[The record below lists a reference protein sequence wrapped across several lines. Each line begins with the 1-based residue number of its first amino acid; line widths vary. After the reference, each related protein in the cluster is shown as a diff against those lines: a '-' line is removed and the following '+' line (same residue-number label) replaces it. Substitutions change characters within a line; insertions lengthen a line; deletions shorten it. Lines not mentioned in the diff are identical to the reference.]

1 MSGVE
6 DPLSVSAVVDDRS
19 PYGAYRPNAAQH
31 RLYRFMAGF
40 YGYGWIGKRIFGRLR
55 WLDRLVASSD
65 IADVE
70 RFGLRWRLY
79 RRGNVSD
86 SRLLLRP
93 ESFDPVETDLL
104 LQRARPGFAFVDV
117 GANCGFYALRVAA
130 AGGRVVAVEPHPE
143 MFRRLQFNAAL
154 NPDCPVRLLQCAVG
168 DRKGEIRLAEDSRNL
183 GRTRIDDAGTV
194 AVEIRPLLDILG
206 DEGLE
211 RLDALKVDVEGFEDR
226 VLVPFLK
233 DAPEALLPGTI
244 LAEHTWSDHWTE
256 DWRQIAG
263 ERGYREWAR
272 TPTGNVIL
280 IRDP

>member
-1 MSGVE
+1 MN
-6 DPLSVSAVVDDRS
+6 ATVDDTS
-19 PYGAYRPNAAQH
+19 PFGTYRPNAFQQ
-31 RLYRFMAGF
+31 RLYRFMAGL

-55 WLDRLVASSD
+55 WLDGLLASGE

-93 ESFDPVETDLL
+93 GSFDPLETDLL
-104 LQRARPGFAFVDV
+104 LQRVRPGFAFVDV
-117 GANCGFYALRVAA
+117 GANCGFYAVRVAA
-130 AGGRVVAVEPHPE
+130 AGGRVVAVEPHPQ
-143 MFRRLQFNAAL
+143 MFRRLQLNVAL

-168 DRKGEIRLAEDSRNL
+168 DRHGDIGIAEDPRNL
-183 GRTRIDDAGTV
+183 GRTRIDGAG
-194 AVEIRPLLDILG
+194 AIRAQMRPLLDILRG
-206 DEGLE
+206 EDIA

-226 VLVPFLK
+226 VLAPFLK
-233 DAPEALLPGTI
+233 DAPDGLLPATI
-244 LAEHTWSDHWTE
+244 VAEHTWSDHWAE
-256 DWRQIAG
+256 DWRRAADN
-263 ERGYREWAR
+263 RGYREWAR

>member
-1 MSGVE
+1 MT
-6 DPLSVSAVVDDRS
+6 AIVDDTS
-19 PYGAYRPNAAQH
+19 PFGAYRPNAVQR
-31 RLYRFMAGF
+31 RLYRFMADI
-40 YGYGWIGKRIFGRLR
+40 YRYGWIGKRIFGRLR
-55 WLDRLVASSD
+55 WLDRTLAAGE

-93 ESFDPVETDLL
+93 DSFDPLETDLL
-104 LQRARPGFAFVDV
+104 LQRARTGFAFIDV

-130 AGGRVVAVEPHPE
+130 AGGRAVAIEPHPD

-154 NPDCPVRLLQCAVG
+154 NPDCPVRLLQCAAG

-194 AVEIRPLLDILG
+194 AVEMRPLLDILG
-206 DEGLE
+206 DEGLD
-211 RLDALKVDVEGFEDR
+211 RLGALKVDVEGFEDR
-226 VLVPFLK
+226 VLVPFLR

-244 LAEHTWSDHWTE
+244 VAEHTWSDHWTE

-263 ERGYREWAR
+263 QRGYREWAR